1 MANRLLKTIIISIIF
16 SALGLAW
23 VVYKLGSIPDIALI
37 KEIKPSYLLLA
48 VLVLLGSFISSS
60 FRMQIFA
67 KQINQSINIFQALRI
82 HILGM
87 FSAAITPS
95 GSGNAPAIAY
105 MLNHHGASHA
115 AAWAAAVATFANDT
129 MFFSWSMPIALVILH
144 FSKLYQTSLTTDI
157 LGLVAIAITATISF
171 IFSFKLLWLEPIV
184 SFTLKGPLK
193 RFRNSAVNFISSLV
207 MAHNFFKKAPF
218 SWYLK
223 IQALTAIGWI
233 SFFATLYF
241 VATGFNSNINFFV
254 LEAYQSAITTLSFII
269 PTPGAS
275 GFFELGIAPLL
286 KTAGNDK
293 VVAAIILVWRLLSY
307 YSIFILGP
315 IVGGN
320 IIIQKLSKES
330 ELKA

>member
-1 MANRLLKTIIISIIF
+1 MANKVLKTVVISIIF

-23 VVYKLGSIPDIALI
+23 VVYKLGSVPDISLL
-37 KEIKPSYLLLA
+37 KEIKLSYLMLA
-48 VLVLLGSFISSS
+48 ILSLLGSFVFSS
-60 FRMQIFA
+60 FRMQVFA
-67 KQINQSINIFQALRI
+67 KQIDQSINLLQALRI

-95 GSGNAPAIAY
+95 GSGNAPAVAL

-115 AAWAAAVATFANDT
+115 SAWAVAVATFANDT
-129 MFFSWSMPIALVILH
+129 MFFSWSMPIALIILH
-144 FSKLYQTSLTTDI
+144 FSKLYQSSLLTEVLGI
-157 LGLVAIAITATISF
+157 LAIIVTASVSF
-171 IFSFKLLWLEPIV
+171 LFSFKLAWLEPIV
-184 SFTLKGPLK
+184 TFILKGPLR
-193 RFRNSAVNFISSLV
+193 RFRDSALKFISSLII
-207 MAHNFFKKAPF
+207 AHNFFKKAPF
-218 SWYLK
+218 LWYLK
-223 IQALTAIGWI
+223 VQALTAAGWV
-233 SFFATLYF
+233 SFFAILYF
-241 VATGFNSNINFFV
+241 VAAGFASKINFFV
-254 LEAYQSAITTLSFII
+254 LEAYQSAITTLSFIV

-320 IIIQKLSKES
+320 ILIAKLSKES
-330 ELKA
+330 ETPI

>member
-1 MANRLLKTIIISIIF
+1 MANKLLRTVIVSIIF
-16 SALGLAW
+16 SALGLAF
-23 VVYKLGSIPDIALI
+23 VVYKLGSIPNIGLLKA
-37 KEIKPSYLLLA
+37 IKPVSLLLA
-48 VLVLLGSFISSS
+48 ILVLFGSFLSSS

-67 KQINQSINIFQALRI
+67 KQINQSINLWQALRI

-95 GSGNAPAIAY
+95 GSGNAPAIAL

-115 AAWAAAVATFANDT
+115 SAWAVAVATFANDT
-129 MFFSWSMPIALVILH
+129 MFFSWSMPIALFILH
-144 FSKLYQTSLTTDI
+144 FSKIYQSSLATDI
-157 LGLVAIAITATISF
+157 LGIVAIVVTALASF
-171 IFSFKLLWLEPIV
+171 LFSFKLVWLEPIV
-184 SFTLKGPLK
+184 NFILKGPLK
-193 RFRNSAVNFISSLV
+193 RFKSSALSFVSSLII
-207 MAHNFFKKAPF
+207 AHNFFKKAPL

-233 SFFATLYF
+233 SFFASLYF

-254 LEAYQSAITTLSFII
+254 LEAYQSTITTLSFIV

-320 IIIQKLSKES
+320 ILIQKMNAEGATKT
-330 ELKA
+330 